1 MAKLMKNRTDND
13 IKNKWNS
20 MKRSEKAGRKRKN
33 AYAHSASFQLAGVV
47 EDRRTYQDGSFQ
59 WNAMEQIV
67 APAQDKSDDIQLFTT
82 GKSSNLKYSTETVI
96 LPTVTDGGSAE
107 SSPVPQKKYW
117 NYEV

>member
-33 AYAHSASFQLAGVV
+33 GYAVGASIQLAGVV
-47 EDRRTYQDGSFQ
+47 EDHRTHQEGSFQ
-59 WNAMEQIV
+59 WNAMEQII
-67 APAQDKSDDIQLFTT
+67 APAQETSDDIQLFTT
-82 GKSSNLKYSTETVI
+82 GKPSNSKCSKETDI
-96 LPTVTDGGSAE
+96 LPSVTDGGSAE

>member
-1 MAKLMKNRTDND
+1 
-13 IKNKWNS
+13 

-33 AYAHSASFQLAGVV
+33 AYAFGASIQLAGVV
-47 EDRRTYQDGSFQ
+47 EDRRTHQDGSFQ
-59 WNAMEQIV
+59 WNAMEEIT
-67 APAQDKSDDIQLFTT
+67 APKQETSDDIQLFTA
-82 GKSSNLKYSTETVI
+82 GLPSNSKDSAETVI